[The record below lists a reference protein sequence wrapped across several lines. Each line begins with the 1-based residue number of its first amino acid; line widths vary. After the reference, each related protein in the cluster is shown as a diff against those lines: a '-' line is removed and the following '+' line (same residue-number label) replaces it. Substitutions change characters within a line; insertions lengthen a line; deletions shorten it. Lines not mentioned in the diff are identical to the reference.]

1 MSFKFNWGTGIFM
14 FIGLFLLSMAALIY
28 FSLQERF
35 DLVETEYYPQSLEY
49 QKQIDRIAVTGQLS
63 EKILISQQQDHLTVK
78 FPVEL
83 KGKEVKGQIYMFRPS
98 DQDADFTDSL
108 KIDTSLVQRIP
119 VSKLKAGRYIAKISW
134 SMDGKEYYFEEGVRI
149 VK

>member
-49 QKQIDRIAVTGQLS
+49 QKQIDRIAMTGKLS
-63 EKILISQQQDHLTVK
+63 EKIMISQEQDLLKVK
-78 FPVEL
+78 FPAEL
-83 KGKEVKGQIYMFRPS
+83 KGKEVKGLIYMFRPS
-98 DQDADFTDSL
+98 DQDADFTDSI
-108 KIDTSLVQRIP
+108 KTDTGMIQRIP
-119 VSKLKAGRYIAKISW
+119 IAELKAGRYIAKISW

>member
-49 QKQIDRIAVTGQLS
+49 QKQIDRIAVTGKLS
-63 EKILISQQQDHLTVK
+63 EKILISQQQDQLSVK

-83 KGKEVKGQIYMFRPS
+83 KGKVVKGQIYMFRPS

-108 KIDTSLVQRIP
+108 KIDTGLIQRIP

-134 SMDGKEYYFEEGVRI
+134 LMDGKEYYYEEGVRI
-149 VK
+149 MK